1 MKARTAFLYFAIVL
15 TCGLMLGSCSP
26 SKYVAKANEEIF
38 GTWTNEKMS
47 AQKSVIG
54 ADGGKLYLKL
64 TDETP
69 YAEST
74 GEWISKWTDS
84 EGNIWYKSLNSRSKG
99 PYSGFKFAELDKLS
113 KSGTVLESVWT
124 APSSDEELK
133 NPKYPT
139 KIDPQ
144 DSSYNIYFKVK

>member
-1 MKARTAFLYFAIVL
+1 MKTRTPLLFSVFVIACVL
-15 TCGLMLGSCSP
+15 ILSSCSP
-26 SKYVAKANEEIF
+26 SKYVAKPNEEIY

-47 AQKSVIG
+47 VQKLVI
-54 ADGGKLYLKL
+54 APDGGKMYLKL
-64 TDETP
+64 TDTTP
-69 YAEST
+69 YAEVG
-74 GEWISKWTDS
+74 GEWTSKWTDS
-84 EGNIWYKSLNSRSKG
+84 EGNIWYKSIASRTKG
-99 PYSGFKFAELDKLS
+99 PYSGFKFTELDKLS

-144 DSSYNIYFKVK
+144 DPNYTIYFRAK